1 MSNVVIKAENVS
13 KQYRLGQVG
22 TGTLSHDLKRWWALA
37 RGKED
42 PFLKVG
48 VENER
53 TQKATSEYAWAL
65 RDVNFEISQGDTVGI
80 IGKNG
85 AGKSTLL
92 KLLSRVT
99 GPTTGEIKIK
109 GRIASLL
116 EVGTGFNPELTGR
129 DNIYMNGTIL
139 GMTKKEINRKFDEIV
154 DFSGV
159 EMYIDTP
166 VKRYS
171 SGMYVRLAFGV
182 AAHLE
187 PEILIVDE
195 VLAVGDAEFQ
205 KKCLGKMGDVASHG
219 RTVIFVSHNM
229 QAVQSLCRSTMYMK
243 AGRLIETGPTER
255 VISNYLNR
263 EVKNCIAQ
271 RWELADAPGNNR
283 VQLLSAELNVD
294 NPENNNIIDV
304 GTTFDLKFEIYNHVE
319 GANLNLSLVL
329 NTTAGVC
336 VFNVTTPAT
345 ILSKGHH
352 TSVLTIPGRLLNDD
366 VYTISLYIVRDTSA
380 VEHVIHDLLTFEV
393 VDEQRQGAWFGKW
406 IGAVRPTTLSFTLT

>member
-42 PFLKVG
+42 PFL
-48 VENER
+48 
-53 TQKATSEYAWAL
+53 T
-65 RDVNFEISQGDTVGI
+65 
-80 IGKNG
+80 
-85 AGKSTLL
+85 
-92 KLLSRVT
+92 
-99 GPTTGEIKIK
+99 
-109 GRIASLL
+109 
-116 EVGTGFNPELTGR
+116 VGTGFNPELTGR

-139 GMTKKEINRKFDEIV
+139 GMTKKEISRKFDEIV

-229 QAVQSLCRSTMYMK
+229 QAVQALCRSTMYMK
-243 AGRLIETGPTER
+243 AGRLVETGPTER

-283 VQLLSAELNVD
+283 VQLLSAELDVQNA
-294 NPENNNIIDV
+294 ENNNIVDV
-304 GTTFDLKFEIYNHVE
+304 GTTFDLKFEIYNHVD
-319 GANLNLSLVL
+319 GANLNLSLPMDYSLVEMADVHQL
-329 NTTAGVC
+329 NYPMFSFETANYFQFAC
-336 VFNVTTPAT
+336 PKCN
-345 ILSKGHH
+345 SNDRD
-352 TSVLTIPGRLLNDD
+352 RL
-366 VYTISLYIVRDTSA
+366 YALYIEKNFSNVPAGKKYEMLDVAPSPLAKYLKALPFVNYRSA
-380 VEHVIHDLLTFEV
+380 DLYHPADDK
-393 VDEQRQGAWFGKW
+393 VDLCDMNIYEDGRWDIF
-406 IGAVRPTTLSFTLT
+406 